1 MEIRV
6 KDMMC
11 DNCRKKILSALE
23 KAEIEAEVDL
33 AKKVVI
39 VEDEAESEAKA
50 IISLIGYKVE

>member
-1 MEIRV
+1 
-6 KDMMC
+6 MC

-39 VEDEAESEAKA
+39 VEDEAESEAKDV
-50 IISLIGYKVE
+50 ISLIGYKVE

>member
-1 MEIRV
+1 
-6 KDMMC
+6 MC

-50 IISLIGYKVE
+50 VISSIGYKVE